1 MPYHVVVEEQQYTAY
16 AGVVDP
22 TKILVLDKA
31 YQRDY
36 QACDDLGDGKS
47 KGPGPAQL
55 RMGSR
60 CSRRLRLA
68 LDHGRQYQGFL

>member
-1 MPYHVVVEEQQYTAY
+1 MTIRALEAMGVPYHVVVEEQQYTAY

-47 KGPGPAQL
+47 KGPGPAT
-55 RMGSR
+55 S
-60 CSRRLRLA
+60 
-68 LDHGRQYQGFL
+68 HGITL